1 MPRCAR
7 NDAAWGRLM
16 TATLASDLALAADIP
31 GSGDFIAIGRVHAP
45 SPAMAAAVR
54 DLAGNSADPELLDIA
69 AYSLASNAFGL
80 CVLESAL
87 IEKILQACLAAQ
99 LAAEWRIEIP
109 GAGVLQALFTVAR
122 FEPVNH
128 DGRTFAL
135 GLRLAGKPAFS
146 PEPAA

>member
-1 MPRCAR
+1 
-7 NDAAWGRLM
+7 
-16 TATLASDLALAADIP
+16 
-31 GSGDFIAIGRVHAP
+31 
-45 SPAMAAAVR
+45 MAAAVR

-80 CVLESAL
+80 CVLDNAV
-87 IEKILQACLAAQ
+87 IEKILHACLAAQ

>member
-1 MPRCAR
+1 
-7 NDAAWGRLM
+7 M
-16 TATLASDLALAADIP
+16 TAILADDLVLAADIP
-31 GSGDFIAIGRVHAP
+31 ASGDFIAIGRVHAP
-45 SPAMAAAVR
+45 SPAMAAAVH
-54 DLAGNSADPELLDIA
+54 DLAGYPADPELSDIA

-80 CVLESAL
+80 CVLDSAV

-146 PEPAA
+146 PEPPV